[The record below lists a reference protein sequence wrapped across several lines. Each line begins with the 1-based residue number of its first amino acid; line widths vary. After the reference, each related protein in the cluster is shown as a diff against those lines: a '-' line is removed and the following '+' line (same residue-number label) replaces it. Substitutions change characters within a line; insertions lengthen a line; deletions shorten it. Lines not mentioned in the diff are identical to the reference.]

1 MKMLALPAAL
11 AFTMNLT
18 LCLIVLSSHP
28 KDLPHRLFA
37 CFVLAFATWKMGEL
51 IMINSDNLI
60 YAIFG
65 MKVIFVGVIFAP
77 LFFLHFSFFFPFRRE
92 SRWTRGW
99 NLLLLYLI
107 PVVVLVT
114 FFLAF
119 RIDVERFEG
128 IEKCLLL
135 RPPL

>member
-37 CFVLAFATWKMGEL
+37 CFVLAFATWNMGEL

-65 MKVIFVGVIFAP
+65 MKVIFVGVIF
-77 LFFLHFSFFFPFRRE
+77 
-92 SRWTRGW
+92 WTFA
-99 NLLLLYLI
+99 LSSHI
-107 PVVVLVT
+107 
-114 FFLAF
+114 
-119 RIDVERFEG
+119 
-128 IEKCLLL
+128 
-135 RPPL
+135 